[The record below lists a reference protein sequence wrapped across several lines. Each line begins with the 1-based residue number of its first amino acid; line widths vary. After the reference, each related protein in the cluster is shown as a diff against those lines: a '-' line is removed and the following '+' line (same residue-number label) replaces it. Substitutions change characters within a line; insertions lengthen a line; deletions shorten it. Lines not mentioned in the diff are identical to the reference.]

1 MIDRFNNTISGVT
14 IAAAVANSTEILF
27 GPYAGATFFVP
38 AGSALSSIT
47 WYSSDVPGGT
57 YLPMYDENNVI
68 CTQTVSAGR
77 AYQLPTALFGCRVIK
92 GVDAGAGTISITPK
106 G

>member
-1 MIDRFNNTISGVT
+1 MIDRFNVTLSGVT

-38 AGSALSSIT
+38 AGSSLTSIT
-47 WYSSDVPGGT
+47 WYAADVPGGT
-57 YLPMYDENNVI
+57 YLPVYDENSVL
-68 CTQTVSAGR
+68 CRQTVAAGQ
-77 AYQLPTALFGCRVIK
+77 AYQLPTALFGCRAIK
-92 GVDAGAGTISITPK
+92 GVDAGGGTISITPK